1 MNFVQV
7 LINSVITSAE
17 LGIIAVGLTLTFS
30 LLKFA
35 NFGHVETAVAG
46 AYVAWVLN
54 VPMQVDFGLAVLA
67 AVLLMGLVGIVID
80 RAVFRTFRQSGEVPP
95 MIASLGLGIAIRYGI
110 QAIFGPHFLR
120 YDVAI
125 VPGTRALGAFI
136 THQQMWII
144 GIVLTAMVGFHV
156 LLQKTTIGKAMRA
169 VATNPELAQASGVDS
184 ERVIAWVWFLG
195 TGFAALGGALIAWD
209 TQLVPDMGFNIVIP
223 IFCVVLIGGVGSVY
237 GAMLG
242 ALAVG
247 FLSNFGVALN
257 LAPLL
262 NWLSGNELVS
272 SFRIPPDYKPAIVY
286 LAVVFLL
293 LLRPSGLA
301 RRELA

>member
-1 MNFVQV
+1 
-7 LINSVITSAE
+7 A
-17 LGIIAVGLTLTFS
+17 
-30 LLKFA
+30 K
-35 NFGHVETAVAG
+35 
-46 AYVAWVLN
+46 
-54 VPMQVDFGLAVLA
+54 
-67 AVLLMGLVGIVID
+67 
-80 RAVFRTFRQSGEVPP
+80 
-95 MIASLGLGIAIRYGI
+95 
-110 QAIFGPHFLR
+110 
-120 YDVAI
+120 
-125 VPGTRALGAFI
+125 
-136 THQQMWII
+136 
-144 GIVLTAMVGFHV
+144 
-156 LLQKTTIGKAMRA
+156 
-169 VATNPELAQASGVDS
+169 NPELAQASGVDS

-272 SFRIPPDYKPAIVY
+272 SFRIPPDYKPPIA
-286 LAVVFLL
+286 
-293 LLRPSGLA
+293 
-301 RRELA
+301 